1 MAQIYRDYVQPFAD
15 SISTDVHGN
24 VVAAINPDAAM
35 KIMLAGHMDE
45 IGFMIHYIDEM
56 GFVFFS
62 SIGGNDGAVPV
73 GQRVWLHGRSQIPG
87 VIGQKAMHLMSA
99 EESGKKPLLSD
110 LWIDIGARSKA
121 EAEELVAVGDV
132 ITFQHDYQQLAGD
145 RIAARG
151 LDNKAGVFII
161 AETLRLLRTKFS
173 LNANVGVFAVA
184 TVQEE
189 IGSRGAQTAA
199 FQVCPTTGIAVDM
212 EQAVDYPL
220 IRKQEFGQR
229 DLGSGPTI
237 SRGANTNP
245 VVYRMLID
253 AARREDI
260 PYQVTAIPGTAPTD
274 ENKMQVNQAGM
285 ATGLIGVPMRYM
297 HTPSEVVS
305 THDLEMCIKL
315 LATYCSDVTELTDFT
330 PSLRDW

>member
-1 MAQIYRDYVQPFAD
+1 
-15 SISTDVHGN
+15 
-24 VVAAINPDAAM
+24 
-35 KIMLAGHMDE
+35 
-45 IGFMIHYIDEM
+45 
-56 GFVFFS
+56 
-62 SIGGNDGAVPV
+62 VPV
-73 GQRVWLHGRSQIPG
+73 GQRVWLHGRSQVAG
-87 VIGQKAMHLMSA
+87 VVGQKAMHLMNA
-99 EESGKKPLLSD
+99 EESGKKPSLSD
-110 LWIDIGARSKA
+110 LWIDIGAGSKA
-121 EAEELVAVGDV
+121 EAEELVAVGDA

-151 LDNKAGVFII
+151 LDNRAGVFII
-161 AETLRLLRTKFS
+161 AEALRLLRSEFS
-173 LNANVGVFAVA
+173 LGPNVGVFAVA

-199 FQVCPTTGIAVDM
+199 FQIGPTTGVAVDM

-237 SRGANTNP
+237 ARGANTNP

-253 AARREDI
+253 AARRENI
-260 PYQVTAIPGTAPTD
+260 PYQVAAIPGTAPTD

-285 ATGLIGVPMRYM
+285 ATGLIGVPLRYM

-305 THDLEMCIKL
+305 AHDLERCVRL
-315 LATYCSDVTELTDFT
+315 LAAYCSDVTEFTDFT
-330 PSLRDW
+330 PSMRDWR